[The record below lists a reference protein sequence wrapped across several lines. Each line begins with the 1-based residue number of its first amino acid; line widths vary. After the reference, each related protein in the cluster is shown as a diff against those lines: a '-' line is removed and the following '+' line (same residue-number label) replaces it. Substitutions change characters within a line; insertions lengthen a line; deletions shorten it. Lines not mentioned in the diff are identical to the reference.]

1 MDHPQIR
8 KRALLRDGGKR
19 QTDKEKEREESDTYF
34 GGALNHLY
42 RGCLSGLALVN
53 HLASSILE
61 STFVLALGPPLCAHT
76 CMF

>member
-42 RGCLSGLALVN
+42 RGCLSGLPLVN
-53 HLASSILE
+53 HLALSGLQM
-61 STFVLALGPPLCAHT
+61 PL
-76 CMF
+76 